1 MNIKKINKIELTPQ
15 TAYLTAVIIGD
26 GNLSNYVKSKLKP
39 SPDYRIVID
48 LSDRAYLIYLDKLI
62 KKIIYTRS
70 QPTIPLQRGNR
81 QPRLSIAIRNKSL
94 FYFFYKDMGIPKGKK
109 SSIVFVPEK
118 IKKASL
124 EIKKYFLAG
133 YFDTDGGF
141 RGGTLGFTTAS
152 KRLNSE
158 VSDLLFEFN
167 MGHSLDSWIN
177 KKYSKEFYGIRLR
190 KKEIDNFLN
199 TFPFQNKEKLV
210 RISLRFSARM
220 PERSNGIDYSNQLL
234 D

>member
-1 MNIKKINKIELTPQ
+1 ME
-15 TAYLTAVIIGD
+15 
-26 GNLSNYVKSKLKP
+26 
-39 SPDYRIVID
+39 
-48 LSDRAYLIYLDKLI
+48 
-62 KKIIYTRS
+62 
-70 QPTIPLQRGNR
+70 IPR
-81 QPRLSIAIRNKSL
+81 
-94 FYFFYKDMGIPKGKK
+94 GKK

-141 RGGTLGFTTAS
+141 RGSTLGFTTAS
-152 KRLNSE
+152 KRLNLE
-158 VSDLLFEFN
+158 VSDLLVEFN
-167 MGHSLDSWIN
+167 IGHSLDSWVN
-177 KKYSKEFYGIRLR
+177 KKYKKEFYGIRIR

-199 TFPFQNKEKLV
+199 TFPFQNREKLV
-210 RISLRFSARM
+210 RISQRFSARM